1 MSSTQGNFPKAT
13 VAALALLLAALLGGL
28 WYLALGTPAVER
40 EAGVE
45 AGLPAPQVGGP
56 FSLVD
61 HHGRRVAD
69 SDFRGRFMLIYFG
82 YSFCPDVCPLEL
94 ARMGRALRLA
104 EERGMEREAVAPL
117 FITVDPERDTV
128 ERLAGYAPLFH
139 PDLLGL
145 TGSDEEI
152 EAATSAYRIYVRK
165 NPPPADDPD
174 AYLVDHN
181 SMILLMDRQGG
192 FVAVFTARD
201 SVEDIAARLVAET
214 GGPE

>member
-1 MSSTQGNFPKAT
+1 M
-13 VAALALLLAALLGGL
+13 ALALLLAALLAGL
-28 WYLALGTPAVER
+28 WFLAFRFSEDKP
-40 EAGVE
+40 EAG
-45 AGLPAPQVGGP
+45 AGIDLPAPQIGGP

-104 EERGMEREAVAPL
+104 EELGMDREAVAPL

-128 ERLAGYAPLFH
+128 ERLADYVPLFH

-145 TGSDEEI
+145 TGSGEEI
-152 EAATSAYRIYVRK
+152 AAATSAYRIYARK
-165 NPPPADDPD
+165 NEPPADDPD

-181 SMILLMDRQGG
+181 SMLLLMDGEGG

-201 SVEDIAARLVAET
+201 RVEDIAARLVAET
-214 GGPE
+214 GSST